1 MNDMKD
7 RYKNIKKNARWE
19 VYFNNRLRIKRDIG
33 MLTFYLLP
41 TITYFGDNNEYNSD
55 YSFNISFD
63 WLLWGITISRYWG
76 NVYGKFR

>member
-1 MNDMKD
+1 MNDVKD
-7 RYKNIKKNARWE
+7 RYKNIKKNAHWK

-41 TITYFGDNNEYNSD
+41 TIEYFDDNNEHISD
-55 YSFNISFD
+55 YSFNISFN

-76 NVYGKFR
+76 NVYDKFR